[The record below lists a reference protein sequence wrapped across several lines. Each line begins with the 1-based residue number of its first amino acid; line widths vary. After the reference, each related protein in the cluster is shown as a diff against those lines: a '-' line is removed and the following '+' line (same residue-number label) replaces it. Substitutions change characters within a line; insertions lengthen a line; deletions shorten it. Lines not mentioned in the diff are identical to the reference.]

1 MKNQKYLTFLNYIYS
16 RISTSNP
23 LVEYFMNVVK
33 SKLEVSNNLD
43 KYISKNIKQTLS
55 QSEYWK
61 VRFDN
66 LNLR

>member
-1 MKNQKYLTFLNYIYS
+1 
-16 RISTSNP
+16 
-23 LVEYFMNVVK
+23 MNVVK
-33 SKLEVSNNLD
+33 SKIEVSNNLEN
-43 KYISKNIKQTLS
+43 YISKEIKQTLS